1 MTPSNEQETTMSF
14 FQSGTT
20 RRDTRVAVIY
30 YSSTGGTHAVANAIA
45 EGAEKAGA
53 EVRVRRVPE
62 LAPDEAINSNE
73 AWAAHVRDTAHVAVA
88 SHEDLLWA
96 DAIVL
101 GSPTRFGLPSSQL
114 KQFIDTTGGLWQQG
128 LLANKVYASFTSTAT
143 AHGGVEA
150 TILALNNTFY
160 HWGGIIV
167 PPGYTAEVQFAHG
180 NPYGASHM
188 AGVGAP
194 SETTLRSAVHLGDRV
209 VSVATVTQE
218 LREAS

>member
-1 MTPSNEQETTMSF
+1 MNFYESTTPP
-14 FQSGTT
+14 
-20 RRDTRVAVIY
+20 RDTRVAVIY
-30 YSSTGGTHAVANAIA
+30 YSSTGGTHALATAVA

-62 LAPDEAINSNE
+62 LAPAEAINSNE
-73 AWAAHVRDTAHVAVA
+73 AWAAHVRDTAHVVEAT
-88 SHEDLLWA
+88 HEDLLWA
-96 DAIVL
+96 DAVIL

-128 LLANKVYASFTSTAT
+128 RLANKVYASFTSTAT

-150 TILALNNTFY
+150 TVLALNNTFY
-160 HWGGIIV
+160 HWGGYIV

-188 AGVGAP
+188 AGAGAP
-194 SETTLRSAVHLGDRV
+194 SQTTLDSAVHLGARV
-209 VSVATVTQE
+209 VSVATATKG
-218 LREAS
+218 LRDVA